1 MKPLLPVLIGCML
14 AFANG
19 PVAGQQLGRLFFT
32 PEQRD
37 ALDARRRARI
47 PDRPAAV
54 AASPTTRIDGQV
66 TRSGRNSTVWVN
78 GQPYAEGEDA
88 GGVRVYPGRA
98 DPGSVAVKVGE
109 SKRRI
114 GQAAYRSE
122 GRRDPRSRKRRSARC
137 DRRWRAP
144 NPSRR
149 GCRSLRQA

>member
-114 GQAAYRSE
+114 GLKVGETLDRGNGE
-122 GRRDPRSRKRRSARC
+122 VRDVIGDGELRI
-137 DRRWRAP
+137 
-144 NPSRR
+144 RR
-149 GCRSLRQA
+149 GAGAAR